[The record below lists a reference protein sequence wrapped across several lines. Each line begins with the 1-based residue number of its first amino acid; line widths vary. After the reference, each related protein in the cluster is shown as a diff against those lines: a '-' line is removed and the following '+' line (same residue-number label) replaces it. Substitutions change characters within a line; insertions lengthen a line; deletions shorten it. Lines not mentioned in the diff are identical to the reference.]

1 MDVGIVGKLGI
12 RLVPF
17 GTDGC
22 RTELPSTENRATS
35 KTPLRAKR
43 KSEGFWSGLVPKD
56 GTGFLDKHRD
66 LWFGFTV

>member
-43 KSEGFWSGLVPKD
+43 KSEGFGLVPCRRTEPAFFCV
-56 GTGFLDKHRD
+56 G
-66 LWFGFTV
+66 